1 MKEKFEISNESLARL
16 AQIQSDLVK
25 ECSAKTQI
33 ISPRDCTCCWGG
45 WCANG
50 CTG

>member
-1 MKEKFEISNESLARL
+1 MKEKFEISADSMAKLSEIQSRL
-16 AQIQSDLVK
+16 AKSESK
-25 ECSAKTQI
+25 EMLSSQASA
-33 ISPRDCTCCWGG
+33 CTCCWGG